1 MKTSFII
8 RLFQIKCM
16 YGMSNSALGAIL
28 HLFSMILPEG
38 HCIPNTLD
46 KVQKVACDLKLDY
59 QKIHACVNDC
69 VLFQKDYEKMDC
81 VLFQK
86 DYEKM
91 DKYPKCG
98 ECRWKMAALDEKDEE
113 NSCGSP
119 KKHMPCKILRY
130 FPLTPCLQRLY
141 MRECTSSQMRW
152 HKEGLV
158 SVDKM

>member
-1 MKTSFII
+1 
-8 RLFQIKCM
+8 M

-28 HLFSMILPEG
+28 YLFSMLLPEG

-46 KVQKVACDLKLDY
+46 KVQKVVRDLILDY

-69 VLFQKDYEKMDC
+69 VLFR
-81 VLFQK
+81 K

-91 DKYPKCG
+91 DKCPKCG
-98 ECRWKMAALDEKDEE
+98 ECRWKMTASDVKDEE
-113 NSCGSP
+113 SSCGSP
-119 KKHMPCKILRY
+119 MKCVPRKILRY
-130 FPLTPCLQRLY
+130 FPLTPHLERLY

-158 SVDKM
+158 SDDKM